1 MVDDPI
7 STPSDVPPHRWHKP
21 VRVYPPCDTR
31 ALQALPLDRRLKRL
45 YLISVA
51 QFRWEQRLC

>member
-1 MVDDPI
+1 M
-7 STPSDVPPHRWHKP
+7 
-21 VRVYPPCDTR
+21 RVYPPCDTQ

-51 QFRWEQRLC
+51 QFRCAGCRIGVRWHRLFVTVTLG